1 MMTLQEVI
9 VESHDDFPIW
19 SSVVVGFDDDKSL
32 VVLLEHDDY
41 DEPDYAYKVY
51 ATVDKR
57 DAMGMARRLNVSLT
71 DLPAVIFKRYG
82 EASNVF
88 VPSEVEATFKDILDV
103 ILDCGVRYRLKR
115 EDKS

>member
-71 DLPAVIFKRYG
+71 DLPGCKRPFTIYLLS
-82 EASNVF
+82 SND
-88 VPSEVEATFKDILDV
+88 S
-103 ILDCGVRYRLKR
+103 GRRNR
-115 EDKS
+115 G

>member
-1 MMTLQEVI
+1 MTI
-9 VESHDDFPIW
+9 FRYGRPS
-19 SSVVVGFDDDKSL
+19 SSVSMTTKSL

-88 VPSEVEATFKDILDV
+88 VPSEVEATFKDILDF

>member
-1 MMTLQEVI
+1 MTI
-9 VESHDDFPIW
+9 FRYGRPS
-19 SSVVVGFDDDKSL
+19 SSVSMTTKSL

-71 DLPAVIFKRYG
+71 DLPAVIFKTVRRSF
-82 EASNVF
+82 ERIC
-88 VPSEVEATFKDILDV
+88 TFR
-103 ILDCGVRYRLKR
+103 GGSYF
-115 EDKS
+115 